1 MTIPQRKAT
10 LQKFV
15 SEVRV
20 QSRRTVHPVFQLP
33 LKWVRE
39 VFRLVGPLGFRTQ
52 DQPIMSCRAGSGVAA
67 YWSVPQAVPRVV
79 C

>member
-39 VFRLVGPLGFRTQ
+39 VFRLVGPLGFEPRT
-52 DQPIMSCRAGSGVAA
+52 SRL
-67 YWSVPQAVPRVV
+67 
-79 C
+79 

>member
-1 MTIPQRKAT
+1 MPCKGSMTIPQRKAT

-39 VFRLVGPLGFRTQ
+39 VFRLVGPLGFEPRT
-52 DQPIMSCRAGSGVAA
+52 SRL
-67 YWSVPQAVPRVV
+67 
-79 C
+79 